1 MELIQ
6 LGMFEEVAES
16 ELSYED
22 MVSLLSVSETSDN
35 AGNAGP
41 QTSNEGGDDSH
52 SESASDASGS
62 RYSFAAASSVF
73 SSEQLAAAHAVLQ
86 AVQSDL
92 SRHSHQPSPISIK
105 GLLEVDGKRGW
116 CLIGSCGRERARQ
129 RGRWISDYKSN
140 FSMTFGEL
148 YVHICEHL
156 IYGQPLS
163 MRCKDW

>member
-1 MELIQ
+1 MELTQ
-6 LGMFEEVAES
+6 LGMFEEAAES
-16 ELSYED
+16 ESSSED
-22 MVSLLSVSETSDN
+22 MVSLLSVSKSSDDI
-35 AGNAGP
+35 GNASP
-41 QTSNEGGDDSH
+41 QTSNEDADDSH

-62 RYSFAAASSVF
+62 RYSFAAASSGF

-86 AVQSDL
+86 AVQSNS
-92 SRHSHQPSPISIK
+92 SRDSHHSSPISVK

-140 FSMTFGEL
+140 LSMTFGEL